1 MAKARKSTARYRA
14 AWPTAW
20 GPMGGVASESG
31 ISGLILPH
39 YQPDDLE
46 ALLAWEYP
54 NTEAVEGPFEAVIEA
69 SRAYFNGT
77 EPDFSEV
84 QIDLPKPDS
93 FSGIVYRACMEIPYG
108 RTLSYSQLAM
118 KINREAAARAVAT
131 ALSKNPTPL
140 LVPCH
145 RVTYANG
152 GMGGFS
158 APGGTDQKRRM
169 LDMEAG

>member
-1 MAKARKSTARYRA
+1 MANAKKTTARYRA
-14 AWPTAW
+14 VWPTAW
-20 GPMGGVASESG
+20 GPMGGIASKAG

-39 YQPDDLE
+39 YQPDDLQ

-54 NTEAVEGPFEAVIEA
+54 KTEATEGPFEAVIAA
-69 SRAYFNGT
+69 SRAYFNSQ
-77 EPDFSEV
+77 EPDFADV
-84 QIDLPKPDS
+84 RIDLPGPAS
-93 FSGIVYRACMEIPYG
+93 FSGIVYRACMDIPYG
-108 RTLSYSQLAM
+108 QTLSYSQLAM
-118 KINREAAARAVAT
+118 KINREGAARAVAT

-140 LVPCH
+140 VVPCH

-169 LDMEAG
+169 LDLEAG